1 MEFKYS
7 MSIFFSHMGYIF
19 KILAWVVI
27 SVLVTAAIGAAIF
40 VPLAG
45 LLARTTDAS
54 VYVEA
59 VFNCARNVLRGEIT
73 LRAAIGDALP
83 LATEAVKAIGDNPGA
98 ATAVVLGGI
107 LLYCIYS
114 FMIGVSQ
121 YTIAH
126 IVNNIMSSNLRL
138 PFATTLIVNLKKSCK
153 YSISRVIVCLPVDLL
168 IATII
173 MALLFGLFPTIGF
186 FSLPIIVLFFI
197 LALSLRACALAGWLP
212 RMLYHPE
219 EKVYTNLTRSWTYVK
234 HNFKGLIKAFVL
246 TYTIIYLLFA
256 AFALPTGG
264 LMAIILPSAYYFILR
279 AIELVGHF
287 KTHGNSFYTDGNT
300 VIDTVE
306 FGYRSSNQNRE
317 SEDIQ

>member
-27 SVLVTAAIGAAIF
+27 SVLVTAAVGAAIF
-40 VPLAG
+40 VPLAKV
-45 LLARTTDAS
+45 LASTTDAAM
-54 VYVEA
+54 YVDQ
-59 VFNCARNVLRGEIT
+59 VFECARAILRGETT

-83 LATEAVKAIGDNPGA
+83 LATAAVTAIGDNVGA
-98 ATAVVLGGI
+98 AVGVTFGGI
-107 LLYCIYS
+107 FVYMVYS
-114 FMIGVSQ
+114 FMIGISQ
-121 YTIAH
+121 YTVAD

-153 YSISRVIVCLPVDLL
+153 YSIARVIVCLPVDLL

-197 LALSLRACALAGWLP
+197 CALSFRACALAGWLP

-246 TYTIIYLLFA
+246 IYSIIYLLFA

-264 LMAIILPSAYYFILR
+264 LMAIVLPSAYYFILR

-306 FGYRSSNQNRE
+306 FGYRSSNQNRN
-317 SEDIQ
+317 SEDVQ